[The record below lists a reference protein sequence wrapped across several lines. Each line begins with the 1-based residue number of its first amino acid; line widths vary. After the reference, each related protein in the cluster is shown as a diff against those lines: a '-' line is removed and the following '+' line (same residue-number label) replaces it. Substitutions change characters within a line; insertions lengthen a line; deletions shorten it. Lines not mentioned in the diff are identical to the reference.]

1 MELSMTPA
9 ERIAFVG
16 DTPRVGVLSIEAPD
30 RGPGSNPVW
39 YTLEADGTITFA
51 VGDTSRKTELLRAAG
66 RATMCVQSE
75 VAPYS
80 YVTMEGP
87 VTEVGASTDASRLER
102 AHRYLGKEFGDAYF
116 ESTKDGADVTFAL
129 RPQRWASTD
138 YAKLFG

>member
-1 MELSMTPA
+1 MTPE

-30 RGPGSNPVW
+30 RGPVSNPVW
-39 YTLEADGTITFA
+39 YTLEADRTITFSVA
-51 VGDTSRKTELLRAAG
+51 EASRKTELLRAAG

-87 VTEVGASTDASRLER
+87 VTEIGPATDESRLER
-102 AHRYLGKEFGDAYF
+102 AHRYLGKELGDGYF
-116 ESTKDGADVTFAL
+116 ESTKDEADLTFAL

>member
-1 MELSMTPA
+1 MELSMTP
-9 ERIAFVG
+9 EQRIAFVG

-30 RGPGSNPVW
+30 RGPVSNPVW
-39 YTLEADGTITFA
+39 YTVEADRTITFA

-87 VTEVGASTDASRLER
+87 VTEVGPSTDEERRAR
-102 AHRYLGKEFGDAYF
+102 AHRYLGPEFGEMYF
-116 ESTKDGADVTFAL
+116 ESTGAEPDLTFAL
-129 RPQRWASTD
+129 
-138 YAKLFG
+138 

>member
-1 MELSMTPA
+1 MELSMSPE

-16 DTPRVGVLSIEAPD
+16 DTPRVGVLSIAAPD
-30 RGPGSNPVW
+30 RGPVSNPVW
-39 YTLEADGTITFA
+39 YTLDADGTITFS

-87 VTEVGASTDASRLER
+87 VTEVGPSTDDERLAR
-102 AHRYLGKEFGDAYF
+102 AHRYLGKEFGDLYF
-116 ESTKDGADVTFAL
+116 ESTKDGADITFAL